1 MEEIA
6 NNIFIEKGYPGVI
19 TAVLRL
25 SQGLLMV
32 DAPYRV
38 DDQVS
43 WRQKLQSMGGGSGRL
58 MVMLDTHTD
67 RLLGIQSIDF
77 PVLAHQK
84 TLDIIQTL
92 PMTQRATEV
101 KPGLVSESQESL
113 QNLRWTVPD
122 MMYTHQVSIYW
133 DQAPVVITHQP
144 GGHFAG
150 SWVRYDPE
158 KVIFIGDSVVIHQP
172 PFLGWADLD
181 RWIDELHW
189 LCSDTLLGY
198 KIINGRNGL
207 VRRTSII
214 KLINFLTTV
223 KGLVN
228 ELLEMDNREAGIA
241 QIAPKLLRE
250 FSFEYH
256 MTEFY
261 KSRLMWGLKQLIKRI
276 ESKNTDA

>member
-25 SQGLLMV
+25 NQGLLMIDV
-32 DAPYRV
+32 PYRV
-38 DDQVS
+38 DDQGS
-43 WRQKLQSMGGGSGRL
+43 WRQNLHRLGGGDGRL

-77 PVLAHQK
+77 PVLAHEK
-84 TLDIIQTL
+84 TLDIIQSL
-92 PMTQRATEV
+92 PITQRAAEV
-101 KPGLVSESQESL
+101 KPGSDADPQELL
-113 QNLRWTVPD
+113 QNIRWAVPD

-133 DQAPVVITHQP
+133 DEGPVVITHQA
-144 GGHFAG
+144 GGHYAG
-150 SWVRYDPE
+150 SWVRYDQE

-181 RWIDELHW
+181 RWIDELNW
-189 LCSDTLLGY
+189 LCSDTFKGY

-207 VRRTSII
+207 VRQRSIV
-214 KLINFLTTV
+214 KMINFLTNI
-223 KGLVN
+223 KGIVN
-228 ELLEMDNREAGIA
+228 DLLEMDNREEGIA
-241 QIAPKLLRE
+241 QIAPKLLRN
-250 FSFEYH
+250 FSFDRE

-261 KSRLMWGLKQLIKRI
+261 KSRLIWGLKQLVKRTEANI
-276 ESKNTDA
+276 TEA